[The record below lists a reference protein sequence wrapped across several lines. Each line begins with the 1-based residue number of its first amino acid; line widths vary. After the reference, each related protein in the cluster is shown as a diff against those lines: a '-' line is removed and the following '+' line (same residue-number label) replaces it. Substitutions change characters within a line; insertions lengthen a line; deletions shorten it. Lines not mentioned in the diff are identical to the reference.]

1 MRVSLRQERH
11 VGIRSIKLVNFSANL
26 RYLCEKHG
34 SISNVCRKLS
44 INRQQFNKY
53 LSGSHAPSPQNM
65 RNIANYF
72 GVNSQ
77 LLFSAPD
84 EFRGLVDGNFFK
96 ALEVLGSS
104 SKFAAFFE
112 SVNIR
117 PQTEDEQLFGVYDR
131 YQYSS
136 IYEARVL
143 KSTFCI
149 YRSGNF
155 IQHYYVERF
164 PSYDDPSRVEYTFK
178 YHGFL
183 FPIADRLFSVDFEAI
198 QKNEITTA
206 IYTPVRRNST
216 KFLFGIATGIAATMF
231 RQPFATRSALHFR
244 GPGLIRREHLTTT
257 TVLDADNRT
266 IPTEVRQF
274 LEGGNQMIRT

>member
-1 MRVSLRQERH
+1 MATKPVELA
-11 VGIRSIKLVNFSANL
+11 NFAANL

-34 SISNVCRKLS
+34 SISNACRKLS

-65 RNIANYF
+65 RSIANHF
-72 GVNSQ
+72 GVNAQ
-77 LLFSAPD
+77 LLFSSSD
-84 EFRGLVDGNFFK
+84 EFRGLVDGNFFR
-96 ALEVLGSS
+96 AMEMLGAS

-112 SVNIR
+112 SVSIR
-117 PQTEDEQLFGVYDR
+117 PQVDDEQLFGVYDR

-136 IYEARVL
+136 IYQARIL

-149 YRSGNF
+149 YKSGNF

-164 PSYDDPSRVEYTFK
+164 PSYDAPSRIDYTFK

-198 QKNEITTA
+198 QRNEITTA
-206 IYTPVRRNST
+206 IYAPVRRNST

-231 RQPFATRSALHFR
+231 RQPFATRSALHYR
-244 GPGLIRREHLTTT
+244 GPGLIRREHLSAT
-257 TVLDADNRT
+257 TVLEAADHT
-266 IPTEVRQF
+266 IPREVLQF
-274 LEGGNQMIRT
+274 LEGGDQMILT

>member
-1 MRVSLRQERH
+1 MT
-11 VGIRSIKLVNFSANL
+11 IKTTELTNFSANL

-34 SISNVCRKLS
+34 SISNVCRKLG

-65 RNIANYF
+65 RNIANHF
-72 GVNSQ
+72 GVSSQ
-77 LLFSAPD
+77 LLFSLPE
-84 EFRGLVDGNFFK
+84 EFRGLVDGNFFRT
-96 ALEVLGSS
+96 LEMLGSS

-117 PQTEDEQLFGVYDR
+117 PQADDEQLFGVYDR

-136 IYEARVL
+136 IYETRIL

-149 YRSGNF
+149 YKNRNF

-164 PSYDDPSRVEYTFK
+164 PSFDTPNRFEYMFK

-183 FPIADRLFSVDFEAI
+183 FPIADRLFSIDFEAI

-206 IYTPVRRNST
+206 IYAPVRRNST

-231 RQPFATRSALHFR
+231 RQPFATRSALHHK
-244 GPGLIRREHLTTT
+244 GPGLIRREHLSAT
-257 TVLDADNRT
+257 TVLDADDST
-266 IPTEVRQF
+266 IPREVLQF
-274 LEGGNQMIRT
+274 LKGGNQMIRT